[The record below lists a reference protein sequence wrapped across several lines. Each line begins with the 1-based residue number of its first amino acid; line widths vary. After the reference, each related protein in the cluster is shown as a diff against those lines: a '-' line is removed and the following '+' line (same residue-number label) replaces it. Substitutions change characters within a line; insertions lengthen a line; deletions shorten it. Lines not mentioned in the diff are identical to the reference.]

1 MLFDYVWAV
10 RRAFFLFPISE
21 FRECLWLFTM
31 CSFAKF
37 HLYEKCN
44 HTSAFRTRFS
54 EVTDA
59 CDVLRPLMFTCLF
72 IFSVQYGVY
81 ASADLYIPSTE
92 IPLISW
98 ISVGDTSADN
108 SLQSWTLVTTFEAKP
123 ALCATQTLRSGP
135 ATHPSNFIPGG
146 ILKHKLRWGLEDPWH
161 QTHIYVC
168 VCSFPVVPFP
178 LQDIILKRWGVN
190 GRLMNTV
197 SILPPHSGDVKFWE
211 RRQTKNSSRCFY
223 SDCHN
228 ALHFISPSP
237 TLSYPH
243 N

>member
-31 CSFAKF
+31 CSFAKL
-37 HLYEKCN
+37 HLYENCN
-44 HTSAFRTRFS
+44 HTSAFWTRFS
-54 EVTDA
+54 ELTDA
-59 CDVLRPLMFTCLF
+59 CDVVRPLMFTCLF
-72 IFSVQYGVY
+72 TFSVQYGVY

-135 ATHPSNFIPGG
+135 ATHPPNFIPGG

-168 VCSFPVVPFP
+168 LCVFFPCPTLPFTGHNTETLRSKWTAHEHCQHSP
-178 LQDIILKRWGVN
+178 SLLWRCKVLREKTIWEQFMLLLQW
-190 GRLMNTV
+190 
-197 SILPPHSGDVKFWE
+197 LP
-211 RRQTKNSSRCFY
+211 QCL
-223 SDCHN
+223 
-228 ALHFISPSP
+228 ALHFSIP
-237 TLSYPH
+237 YPH